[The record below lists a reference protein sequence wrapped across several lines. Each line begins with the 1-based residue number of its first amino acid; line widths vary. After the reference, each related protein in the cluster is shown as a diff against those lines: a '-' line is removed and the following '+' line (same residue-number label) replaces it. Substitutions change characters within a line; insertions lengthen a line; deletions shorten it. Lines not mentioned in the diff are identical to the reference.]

1 MAREAVA
8 ISCARPGLPARACR
22 RTSVATSLAVT
33 VANDAAAFPTCS
45 RSMAVDAMGANGG

>member
-1 MAREAVA
+1 MARKAVA

-45 RSMAVDAMGANGG
+45 LTNLLIEFDR